1 MTAENILEV
10 NEIRQEFGGLVA
22 LDNVSFTVRKG
33 EIHGLIG
40 PNGAGKS
47 TLINVVTGIYKPRQG
62 RISVSGTSL
71 SGMRPDQVYAAG
83 IARTFQNIRVWPEL
97 SLFDNVMIGAYRSS
111 EIQPWNAL
119 LLRKK
124 LRQRVAGMEKATLDA
139 LSTFNLE
146 NLADR
151 PAGSLSY
158 GQKKLLELARAIVAS
173 PSLLLLDEPAAGLN
187 PVEVSSLQERLK
199 KLVANGTSVLVIEHN
214 MKFVMGLCENIS
226 VLNFGRKIMTG
237 TPPEV
242 QKSPEVIEAYLGSTS
257 FQNSTKSKTEKL

>member
-1 MTAENILEV
+1 
-10 NEIRQEFGGLVA
+10 
-22 LDNVSFTVRKG
+22 
-33 EIHGLIG
+33 
-40 PNGAGKS
+40 
-47 TLINVVTGIYKPRQG
+47 
-62 RISVSGTSL
+62 
-71 SGMRPDQVYAAG
+71 
-83 IARTFQNIRVWPEL
+83 
-97 SLFDNVMIGAYRSS
+97 
-111 EIQPWNAL
+111 
-119 LLRKK
+119 
-124 LRQRVAGMEKATLDA
+124 MEKATLDA

-237 TPPEV
+237 TPSEV
-242 QKSPEVIEAYLGSTS
+242 QNSPEVIEAYLGSTS

>member
-1 MTAENILEV
+1 
-10 NEIRQEFGGLVA
+10 
-22 LDNVSFTVRKG
+22 
-33 EIHGLIG
+33 
-40 PNGAGKS
+40 
-47 TLINVVTGIYKPRQG
+47 
-62 RISVSGTSL
+62 
-71 SGMRPDQVYAAG
+71 
-83 IARTFQNIRVWPEL
+83 
-97 SLFDNVMIGAYRSS
+97 
-111 EIQPWNAL
+111 
-119 LLRKK
+119 
-124 LRQRVAGMEKATLDA
+124 MEKATLDA

-242 QKSPEVIEAYLGSTS
+242 QNSPEVIEAYLGSTS
-257 FQNSTKSKTEKL
+257 FQNSTKGKTEKL